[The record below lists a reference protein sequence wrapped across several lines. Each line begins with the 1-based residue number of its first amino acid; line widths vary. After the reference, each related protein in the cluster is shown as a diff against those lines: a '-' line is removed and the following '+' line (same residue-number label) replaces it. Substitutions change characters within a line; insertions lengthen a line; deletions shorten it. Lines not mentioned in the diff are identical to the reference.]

1 MFDKLSI
8 SEARDEL
15 FPRIKHL
22 KPKIIEDY
30 SKIFYV
36 SVPVKD
42 RNVEIKLT
50 SLHRNSVTVDV
61 IDPFGFI
68 RIPRKTFK
76 KKEDFQL
83 FVIMDIPKIF
93 DATR

>member
-1 MFDKLSI
+1 MFDKLRI
-8 SEARDEL
+8 EEARDEL
-15 FPRIKHL
+15 LPKIKHMN
-22 KPKIIEDY
+22 PTIIEDS
-30 SKIFYV
+30 SKRFYA
-36 SVPVKD
+36 SIQVKD
-42 RNVEIKLT
+42 RKVEIKLI

-83 FVIMDIPKIF
+83 FIMMDISKIYN
-93 DATR
+93 AI